1 MRKARRTTA
10 AMDRPT
16 RAPILRGGKKR
27 QGDERKKRREGIS
40 GDNKSRRSEMEGA
53 KVER

>member
-16 RAPILRGGKKR
+16 RAPILRGEEIKYGKINNVVNNMR
-27 QGDERKKRREGIS
+27 
-40 GDNKSRRSEMEGA
+40 
-53 KVER
+53 

>member
-16 RAPILRGGKKR
+16 RAPILRGEERAIREDRIMCRMDKR
-27 QGDERKKRREGIS
+27 ILRDGIIIIII
-40 GDNKSRRSEMEGA
+40 MQ
-53 KVER
+53 